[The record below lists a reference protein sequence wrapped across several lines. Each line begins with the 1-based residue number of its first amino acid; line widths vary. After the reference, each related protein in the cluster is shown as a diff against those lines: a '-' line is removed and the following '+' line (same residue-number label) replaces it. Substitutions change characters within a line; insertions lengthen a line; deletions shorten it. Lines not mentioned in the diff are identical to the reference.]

1 MNQKQKKKPRPS
13 ALNMPKRII
22 ERVGDEVYGP
32 GDVFPY
38 VIKDAGKHLA
48 ELFGQE
54 ILRRLDQNR
63 RHRRAMLNCE
73 SEEDQS

>member
-1 MNQKQKKKPRPS
+1 MNQTPKRKPRRS

-32 GDVFPY
+32 GDEFPY

-48 ELFGQE
+48 ELFGKE
-54 ILRRLDQNR
+54 LIRRLVMRRNGDQ
-63 RHRRAMLNCE
+63 HK
-73 SEEDQS
+73 